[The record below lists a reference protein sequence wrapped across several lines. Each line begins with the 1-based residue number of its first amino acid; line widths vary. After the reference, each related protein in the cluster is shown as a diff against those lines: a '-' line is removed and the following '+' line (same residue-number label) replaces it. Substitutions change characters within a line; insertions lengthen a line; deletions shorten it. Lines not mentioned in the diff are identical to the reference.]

1 LAAKGIKVAVS
12 SDAPNLSLGAGVME
26 MPKPL
31 YAFPIVRILNGE
43 DIGDA
48 DKQEKLVLK
57 GISALVVDD
66 EPMNLVVAA
75 SLFKEYQMIVDTAD
89 SGKEAIEKVKQ
100 AQYDVVF
107 MDHMMPGMD
116 GIEAFRKLREQD
128 GPSKS
133 APVIALTANPDT
145 DAKELY
151 IKEGFSCFLKKP
163 VKPALLE
170 QALADFLPGE
180 LVERYSMQGE
190 KEEGFNPEDHSIE
203 GLDWD
208 FAKIHFT
215 DKDTMLETLNN
226 FRLMISRDSGRLQ
239 AFYEEFKYMNT
250 ASPED
255 YVMSEYRVL
264 VHSMKS
270 SATLVGI
277 IPLAGM
283 ALLLEKAAA
292 TGDLDTIR
300 SLHDVFIRN
309 WNAYEER
316 LAPLFEKEEG
326 SGGAEFDREVF
337 IAHLDKLMEASEML
351 DVDTM
356 DPEAKAVMA
365 TSLPWDGKKDVQ
377 TLLGAV
383 AALDIVAINSVAEK
397 LKAEAEK
404 M

>member
-1 LAAKGIKVAVS
+1 M
-12 SDAPNLSLGAGVME
+12 GVDTSVKNE
-26 MPKPL
+26 ESGL
-31 YAFPIVRILNGE
+31 YAPKAKI
-43 DIGDA
+43 
-48 DKQEKLVLK
+48 
-57 GISALVVDD
+57 LVVDD
-66 EPMNLVVAA
+66 NSMNCKLVR
-75 SLFKEYQMIVDTAD
+75 SLLKKTGIEVVEAF
-89 SGKEAIEKVKQ
+89 SGQEALSKTGSEKF
-100 AQYDVVF
+100 DVIL

-180 LVERYSMQGE
+180 LVERYRMQGE

>member
-1 LAAKGIKVAVS
+1 MGEETSVKNESG
-12 SDAPNLSLGAGVME
+12 
-26 MPKPL
+26 L
-31 YAFPIVRILNGE
+31 YAPKARI
-43 DIGDA
+43 
-48 DKQEKLVLK
+48 
-57 GISALVVDD
+57 LVVDD
-66 EPMNLVVAA
+66 NSMNCKLVR
-75 SLFKEYQMIVDTAD
+75 SLLKKTGIEVIEAFSGQEALSKTA
-89 SGKEAIEKVKQ
+89 GEKF
-100 AQYDVVF
+100 DVIL

-145 DAKELY
+145 DARELY
-151 IKEGFSCFLKKP
+151 MKEGFSCFLKKP

-170 QALADFLPGE
+170 QALADFLPE
-180 LVERYSMQGE
+180 DLVERYNMQEE

-226 FRLMISRDSGRLQ
+226 FRLMISRESGRLQ

-255 YVMSEYRVL
+255 YAMSEYRVL

-277 IPLAGM
+277 IPLSGM

-292 TGDLDTIR
+292 AGDLDTIR

-316 LAPLFEKEEG
+316 LAPLFKKEG
-326 SGGAEFDREVF
+326 SGAEFDREVF

-356 DPEAKAVMA
+356 DPEAKAVME
-365 TSLPWDGKKDVQ
+365 TSLPWDGKNDVQ

-383 AALDIVAINSVAEK
+383 AALDIEAINSAAEK
-397 LKAEAEK
+397 LKAEAVK